1 MKIKSGE
8 NTKWRVR
15 KLDREENK
23 ICKYKVK
30 GETLPFFEEIKFFLC
45 YSFSNKSAN
54 IRCRVVIRTYE
65 ITSNE
70 KKDEHKMRKTTNIK
84 WEKRLIK

>member
-8 NTKWRVR
+8 NTKWRER
-15 KLDREENK
+15 KLDREENQ

-45 YSFSNKSAN
+45 YGFSNKSAN
-54 IRCRVVIRTYE
+54 IRWRVIIRTYE

-70 KKDEHKMRKTTNIK
+70 KNNKHKMRKKIDK
-84 WEKRLIK
+84 VRRLYLCM